1 MQRTQIYLGDEQ
13 HRVLAAL
20 AKERRT
26 TASAVI
32 RDAIDAYLAAQL
44 SPQDRLQQLRAL
56 GARLA
61 GSDGPEA
68 RDSATTVDSIRTGDA
83 TRLNSLP

>member
-1 MQRTQIYLGDEQ
+1 M
-13 HRVLAAL
+13 LAAL

-44 SPQDRLQQLRAL
+44 SPQDRLRQLRAL

-61 GSDGPEA
+61 GSDSPAA
-68 RDSATTVDSIRTGDA
+68 RDSATTVDSLRTGDA